1 MKLYKYIINPVS
13 PFATPLK
20 GDTLFGSICW
30 AIVYL
35 YGESELEKLLKDYDE
50 NPFLIV
56 SDGFLKDHLIK
67 PTFPRAL
74 LGELEDGKKKEYRK
88 KIWVEV
94 NDILKGD
101 FSKAKKESEVEFKK
115 SLFEVKNSIN
125 YKTFT
130 TGEGFA
136 PFGVESEIYLKEI
149 DIYMLIRDDVMDKV
163 KRAFKLLSKLGYGK
177 DANLGKGKFEI
188 VDFKEVNIKESEYY
202 MALSDFVKVEID
214 GKIYYD
220 VITKF
225 PKTRGDLKN
234 PFKNPLLM
242 AKVSAGIKLNK
253 KEKLNF
259 IGKAIT
265 GFSNDSKIVHQ
276 GYAITFPIGVEN
288 EN

>member
-1 MKLYKYIINPVS
+1 MKLYKYTINPVS
-13 PFATPLK
+13 PFATHIK

-30 AIVYL
+30 TIVYL
-35 YGESELEKLLKDYDE
+35 YGEDKLKKFLKDYNE

-56 SDGFLKDHLIK
+56 SDGFLKNYLIK

-94 NDILKGD
+94 GDILRGD
-101 FSKAKKESEVEFKK
+101 FSKAKKDSEVKFRKN
-115 SLFEVKNSIN
+115 LFEVKNSIN

-149 DIYMLIRDDVMDKV
+149 DIYMLIRDDVIDEV

-177 DANLGKGKFEI
+177 DANLGKGRFKI
-188 VDFKEVNIKESEYY
+188 VGFKEVNVKESEYY
-202 MALSDFVKVEID
+202 IALSDFVKSEID
-214 GKIYYD
+214 GKVYYD
-220 VITKF
+220 VVTKF

-242 AKVSAGIKLNK
+242 AKVGAGIKLDR
-253 KEKLNF
+253 KEKLSF
-259 IGKAIT
+259 IGKAIS
-265 GFSNDSKIVHQ
+265 GFSNDSRIVHQ

>member
-1 MKLYKYIINPVS
+1 MKLYKYTINPVS
-13 PFATPLK
+13 PFATPVK

-35 YGESELEKLLKDYDE
+35 YGEDKLKGFLKDYDE

-56 SDGFLKDHLIK
+56 SDGFLKNHLIK

-94 NDILKGD
+94 SDILKGD
-101 FSKAKKESEVEFKK
+101 FSKAKKESEVEFRKN
-115 SLFEVKNSIN
+115 LFEVKNSIN

-136 PFGVESEIYLKEI
+136 PFLVDSVIYLKEV
-149 DIYMLIRDDVMDKV
+149 DIYMLIRDDVISEI

-177 DANLGKGKFEI
+177 DANLGKGRFEI
-188 VDFKEVNIKESEYY
+188 VGFKEFHVKESDMY
-202 MALSDFVKVEID
+202 MVLSDFVKSEVD
-214 GKIYYD
+214 GKVYYD
-220 VITKF
+220 VVTKF
-225 PKTRGDLKN
+225 PKTRGDLPN

-242 AKVSAGIKLNK
+242 AKVGAGIKLSK
-253 KEKLNF
+253 KDKLQYV
-259 IGKAIT
+259 GKAIR

>member
-1 MKLYKYIINPVS
+1 MKLYKYTINPVS
-13 PFATPLK
+13 PFATPIK

-30 AIVYL
+30 AVVYL
-35 YGESELEKLLKDYDE
+35 YGESKLEKFLEDYDK

-56 SDGFLKDHLIK
+56 SDGFLKNHLIK

-74 LGELEDGKKKEYRK
+74 LGELEEGKKKEYRK

-94 NDILKGD
+94 GDILKGD
-101 FSKAKKESEVEFKK
+101 FSKAKKESEVEFRK

-136 PFGVESEIYLKEI
+136 PFGVDSEIYLKEI
-149 DIYMLIRDDVMDKV
+149 DIYMLIKDDVIDEV
-163 KRAFKLLSKLGYGK
+163 RRAFRLLSKLGYGK
-177 DANLGKGKFEI
+177 DTNLGKGKFEI
-188 VDFKEVNIKESEYY
+188 VDFKEVIMKKSDMYI
-202 MALSDFVKVEID
+202 ALSDFVKVEID

-220 VITKF
+220 VVTKF

-242 AKVSAGIKLNK
+242 AKVGAGIKLNK
-253 KEKLNF
+253 KDKLSF
-259 IGKAIT
+259 IGKAIKN
-265 GFSNDSKIVHQ
+265 FSNDSKIVHQ
-276 GYAITFPIGVEN
+276 GYAITFPIGVEK
-288 EN
+288 